1 MYLYNHLHA
10 NSIFSVLGLC
20 WAEKSRDTPKSWR
33 TNNFQKCEFM
43 SWYIT
48 STWNEWTHLHQ
59 QILKQLLGRWKIP
72 FVTQEAKE
80 WHKHDKHGQTPKTF
94 WKIQPSSISPGSLR
108 IQFFPFQFFTFEDS
122 RHNPNPKRGLNGSN
136 LYFLHEKHCKENY
149 STIQAASPLQ
159 KCCNF
164 YQNFSVQVVLPCTR
178 LKDKAKAV
186 QSSWLPFSRARFT
199 SASRR
204 RAPDQ
209 TRRKVFRI
217 SCIHVRSVY
226 SLQWLHLNCKIC
238 GSIAVCIS
246 YILSLTYKFDRL
258 NELLKS

>member
-20 WAEKSRDTPKSWR
+20 WAEKSQDTPKSWR

-43 SWYIT
+43 SCYIT
-48 STWNEWTHLHQ
+48 SKWKEWTHLHQ

-122 RHNPNPKRGLNGSN
+122 RHNPNPKRGVNGSN
-136 LYFLHEKHCKENY
+136 LYFLHENTIKKITAPSKLFPHCKN
-149 STIQAASPLQ
+149 AATFIKISPCKL
-159 KCCNF
+159 CCHA
-164 YQNFSVQVVLPCTR
+164 LAR

-199 SASRR
+199 SAWRQ

-209 TRRKVFRI
+209 TRRKVRDET
-217 SCIHVRSVY
+217 RSVR
-226 SLQWLHLNCKIC
+226 
-238 GSIAVCIS
+238 IS
-246 YILSLTYKFDRL
+246 YIVYSCPISL
-258 NELLKS
+258 